1 MSEKMLTNI
10 DIIKMY
16 QETWDEMKKLI
27 EEVKTKSKRAM
38 RITLWLKVIVAFASI
53 SAIGAWLRANGNG
66 QIWALILIFA
76 QIADMLFDTLPYF
89 QQRITLPQQQLK
101 LEHIEI
107 DLKKDL
113 LQFEMGLITAEE
125 AFRRYFE
132 HRKSWVKAIAS

>member
-1 MSEKMLTNI
+1 
-10 DIIKMY
+10 MY

-27 EEVKTKSKRAM
+27 EEVKTKSQRAM

-53 SAIGAWLRANGNG
+53 SAIGAWQRANGNAE
-66 QIWALILIFA
+66 IWALILIFA

-113 LQFEMGLITAEE
+113 LQFELGLITEEE

-132 HRKSWVKAIAS
+132 HRKSWIKAIAS